1 MAFQKGKSGNP
12 GGRPKQR
19 KFREALSLA
28 LSENDP
34 KTGQPK
40 LRRIADKLVE
50 AAMQGESWAIREV
63 ADRTDGKAVQAVE
76 LESDHKQHIDEYSDE
91 ELLAVIAKSGDE
103 TERNGV
109 NADGTKPRK
118 ANVLSVQNNGR
129 LKVKDY

>member
-1 MAFQKGKSGNP
+1 MTFQKGKSGNP

-28 LSENDP
+28 LSENDQ

-76 LESDHKQHIDEYSDE
+76 LESDHKQHINEYSDE
-91 ELLAVIAKSGDE
+91 ELLAIIAKSGDE

-109 NADGTKPRK
+109 PTDGTKPRK
-118 ANVLSVQNNGR
+118 ANLLSVQNNGR

>member
-76 LESDHKQHIDEYSDE
+76 LESDHKPHIDEYSDE

-129 LKVKDY
+129 LKV